1 MDLKELQKHWH
12 TYGEEDPMWAILTVP
27 ELKGRGWNAEAFFQ
41 KGEREIAEQLTHV
54 SSLGVSLKTGRA
66 LDFGCGIGR
75 LTQALCLHFEA
86 CDGVDIAPSMIEK
99 ARQFNKYGERCQ
111 YHVNDK
117 DDLTLFADNTFDF
130 IYSVIVLQHMRPDYA
145 RRYIQEFLRILAPG
159 GMLVFQIPSE
169 LAEPLPPPSV
179 IMPEAPQRKRPVP
192 LIQRFNNLYVRAKN
206 RLQPPETAVSQPFQP
221 RMEMYAISKE
231 EIEQIVQN
239 AGHHLK
245 DIQQDGW
252 AGPAW
257 ISYTYYIQ

>member
-27 ELKGRGWNAEAFFQ
+27 ELKGGGWDAEAFFR
-41 KGEREIAEQLTHV
+41 KGELEIAEQLNHV
-54 SSLGVSLKTGRA
+54 SSLGISLKTGRA

-75 LTQALCLHFEA
+75 LTQALCLHFEE
-86 CDGVDIAPSMIEK
+86 CHGVDIAPSMIEK
-99 ARQFNKYGERCQ
+99 ARELNKHGSRCH

-117 DDLTLFADNTFDF
+117 DDLTLFEDNTFDF
-130 IYSVIVLQHMRPDYA
+130 IYSVIVLQHMRPEYA
-145 RRYIQEFLRILAPG
+145 CRYIQEFLRVLAPG

-169 LAEPLPPPSV
+169 LAESPVPAMDAALPPP
-179 IMPEAPQRKRPVP
+179 PKRPLP
-192 LIQRFNNLYVRAKN
+192 LVHHLRTLYRKGRN
-206 RLQPPETAVSQPFQP
+206 RLPAKTAVPEPFQP
-221 RMEMYAISKE
+221 RMEMYAVPKQ

-239 AGHHLK
+239 AGNHIK